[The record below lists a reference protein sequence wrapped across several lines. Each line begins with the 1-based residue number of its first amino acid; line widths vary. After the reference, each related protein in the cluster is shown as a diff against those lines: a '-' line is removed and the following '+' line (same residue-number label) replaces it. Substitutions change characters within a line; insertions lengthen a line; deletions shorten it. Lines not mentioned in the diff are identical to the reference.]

1 MAVDLAAALHAAV
14 ERRGPA
20 WEHARTATATF
31 EALGDGPLPGPD
43 PALGADI
50 SRRFGLEPDEAD
62 VLAVALLAENDPG
75 LHLLTGLLSGDDHA
89 ERPTLALA
97 AELLLRGADA
107 MRRAL
112 SPSGPLRRAGLLSLD
127 GTGPVLSRRLRP
139 ADRVVAAL
147 SGDDLPDPALVPL
160 LVEIVPVPLAES
172 LELEAALQQGHALVW
187 IHAAVGSAG
196 TALAADV
203 CRVLDVP
210 YFAVDLDRLPEIR
223 TPERQPSPTDIDRI
237 VAAAV
242 LEATVTGSVL
252 VVAGAE
258 RAAGSMSRFES
269 APVPVLLVGRMAW
282 DPWWSDRLPIS
293 VEAPR
298 LSPADR
304 AQVWWPLLGGRT
316 VDPEI
321 SALRLS
327 AEEIVRIGRNARN
340 MAALRGDEVGADDI
354 RRAARRLGRSRNAR
368 ALAGRTTATLDDLV
382 LPDHARSEVSRL
394 LDWARHRDEVL
405 AQGPLQGLGGKGS
418 GICALFSG
426 SPGTGKTL
434 AAHVIADTLG
444 MELFG
449 VELSSVV
456 DKYIGETEKN
466 LERVFAEAESLNAVL
481 FFDEAD
487 ALFGSRSEVKD
498 SRDRYANQEVAYLL
512 QRMEAFDGITVLATN
527 LRGNL
532 DPAFARRLHFM
543 IHFPDPDAPTRTR
556 LWTHHLRQLRSLDP
570 DDPIDPEALGDAVE
584 LAGGEIRNIVLAAA
598 YAASAQGTA
607 VGLRHLLEG
616 TIREYTKLGRRIPAR
631 PLFTAVPS
639 NTRESR

>member
-1 MAVDLAAALHAAV
+1 MAVDLASALRDAV
-14 ERRGPA
+14 ARRGPGWA
-20 WEHARTATATF
+20 QADLAAATLT
-31 EALGDGPLPGPD
+31 ALGDGPLPGP
-43 PALGADI
+43 GAADLAAVA
-50 SRRFGLEPDEAD
+50 RRFGLADDEAD
-62 VLAVALLAENDPG
+62 LFAVALLAENDPG
-75 LHLLTGLLSGDDHA
+75 LHLMTGLLSGDDHA

-97 AELLLRGADA
+97 AELVLRSADA
-107 MRRAL
+107 VRRAL
-112 SPSGPLRRAGLLSLD
+112 SPSGPLRRNGLLTLD
-127 GTGPVLSRRLRP
+127 GSGPALSRRLRP
-139 ADRVVAAL
+139 VDRVVAAL
-147 SGDDLPDPALVPL
+147 AGDDLPDPALVPL
-160 LVEIVPVPLAES
+160 LIEIVPVPLAES
-172 LELEAALQQGHALVW
+172 LEVETALQQGHGLVW

-203 CRVLDVP
+203 CRLLDVP
-210 YFAVDLDRLPEIR
+210 CLALDLDRLPELR
-223 TPERQPSPTDIDRI
+223 TPDRQPSAVDIDRI
-237 VAAAV
+237 AAAAV
-242 LEATVTGSVL
+242 LEATVCGSIL
-252 VVAGAE
+252 VVSGAE
-258 RAAGSMSRFES
+258 RAAGSMTRFEN
-269 APVPVLLVGRMAW
+269 APVPVLLVGRTAW
-282 DPWWSDRLPIS
+282 DPWWSDRLP
-293 VEAPR
+293 VCVQAPH
-298 LSPADR
+298 LGSADR
-304 AQVWWPLLGGRT
+304 AQVWWPLLGGRD
-316 VDPEI
+316 VDPDI

-327 AEEIVRIGRNARN
+327 PEEIVRTGRHARS
-340 MAALRGDEVGADDI
+340 MAALAGHDLSSDDI
-354 RRAARRLGRSRNAR
+354 RRAARRLGRSRNSRTPPGR
-368 ALAGRTTATLDDLV
+368 ATATLDDLV
-382 LPDHARSEVSRL
+382 LPDHARSEVRRL

-543 IHFPDPDAPTRTR
+543 IHFPDPDAPTRAR
-556 LWTHHLRQLRSLDP
+556 LWEHHLRQLRALDP
-570 DDPIDPEALGDAVE
+570 DDPIDIPVLAEAVE

-598 YAASAQGTA
+598 YAAAAEGST
-607 VGLRHLLEG
+607 VGLRHVLEG
-616 TIREYTKLGRRIPAR
+616 TIREYTKLGRRVPTR
-631 PLFTAVPS
+631 SLFTSVPS
-639 NTRESR
+639 TTRESR